1 MFIIRKQNKRN
12 LRSNLLKA
20 EPLNKQFV
28 YIFPRKIGF
37 EMEGWD
43 EKKKHRIEIQAGEEH
58 VSEYIPTLNEFK
70 FPSLG
75 KLDLRI

>member
-1 MFIIRKQNKRN
+1 M
-12 LRSNLLKA
+12 LKA

-28 YIFPRKIGF
+28 YVFPRKIGF
-37 EMEGWD
+37 EMEGED
-43 EKKKHRIEIQAGEEH
+43 EKKKQRIEIQAGEGY
-58 VSEYIPTLNEFK
+58 VSEHIPTLNEFK